1 MLKVSHLKP
10 EMVVGGD
17 LKDRNGRLLVAAGT
31 RLTERHIRIIKIWG
45 VIEADIEGVSEADVV
60 PSEEAMIDPEL
71 LRAAAEALAVPF
83 RYNDLDEPAIA
94 ELFRIGRLRKTRE
107 LAPGGV
113 TGHSSPPPPRPR
125 RAAPKRGGDILSG
138 ILLTE
143 ENPIVQIR
151 KRIRRDIKLTTLP
164 AIFARINEAIERPS
178 SSSHDIADLISKDTS
193 LSARLLKLV
202 NSAFYG
208 YPSQIDSLARAV
220 SIVGTNQLNMLAF
233 GIDITSAFKNI
244 PSDYINMDSFWR
256 HSILCG
262 IIARLIAAQKNIQNT
277 ERLFLAGM
285 LHDVGRLVIYIYA
298 PRHAVRILEQS
309 RETGLLLQSLEAD
322 NLGGDHAEI
331 GGLLMQVWKLPQSLE
346 TAVRHHH
353 ARTCAHNGLEPA
365 ILHVA
370 DVVAKALGVGSSGD
384 PFVPPLNP
392 AAWRQVGLSVNS
404 LEPIVDQAERQLEE
418 TFQLFFK

>member
-1 MLKVSHLKP
+1 
-10 EMVVGGD
+10 
-17 LKDRNGRLLVAAGT
+17 
-31 RLTERHIRIIKIWG
+31 
-45 VIEADIEGVSEADVV
+45 
-60 PSEEAMIDPEL
+60 
-71 LRAAAEALAVPF
+71 
-83 RYNDLDEPAIA
+83 
-94 ELFRIGRLRKTRE
+94 
-107 LAPGGV
+107 
-113 TGHSSPPPPRPR
+113 
-125 RAAPKRGGDILSG
+125 
-138 ILLTE
+138 
-143 ENPIVQIR
+143 
-151 KRIRRDIKLTTLP
+151 
-164 AIFARINEAIERPS
+164 
-178 SSSHDIADLISKDTS
+178 
-193 LSARLLKLV
+193 
-202 NSAFYG
+202 
-208 YPSQIDSLARAV
+208 
-220 SIVGTNQLNMLAF
+220 MLAF

-244 PSDYINMDSFWR
+244 PCDYINMDSFWR

-298 PRHAVRILEQS
+298 PRHAVKILEQS
-309 RETGLLLQSLEAD
+309 RETGLLLQSLEAE

-353 ARTCAHNGLEPA
+353 ASTCAQNGLEPA

-404 LEPIVDQAERQLEE
+404 LEPIVEQAERQLEE